1 MREAKL
7 RSGTMTKSSYLFGLK
22 NTFFGKLLIL
32 LDEPIIEI
40 VKMLIA
46 SNIVLLEQND
56 ITTLTANR
64 LTRP

>member
-1 MREAKL
+1 ML
-7 RSGTMTKSSYLFGLK
+7 HSVTMTKISSYLFGLK

-46 SNIVLLEQND
+46 SNIVLLERV
-56 ITTLTANR
+56 ILR
-64 LTRP
+64 HLRPTV

>member
-1 MREAKL
+1 
-7 RSGTMTKSSYLFGLK
+7 MTRISYLFGLK